1 MVDNHDVFFIDI
13 IFFAQI
19 FIIKDDFG
27 NSTS

>member
-1 MVDNHDVFFIDI
+1 MVDNHVFFIDI